1 MHTSAIVWNTF
12 CRKPRAT
19 KKHKLKPKDERMKTK
34 TMLLALVAF
43 VAAACSETGTD
54 KYGLTCKVPCLSY
67 PKIL

>member
-1 MHTSAIVWNTF
+1 
-12 CRKPRAT
+12 
-19 KKHKLKPKDERMKTK
+19 MKTK